1 MSVAIV
7 GWAQTPF
14 GKFDNESVESLI
26 VKAVNDA
33 LAYAGVA
40 AADVDEIYLGHF
52 NAGFSKQDF
61 TASLVLQADDG
72 LRFKPAT
79 RVENACATGSAAIH
93 QGIKSIESGRAR
105 IVLAVGVEQ
114 MSLTS
119 GPEVGANLLRA
130 SYLRE
135 ESHIQGGLPVFLD
148 ESLMP
153 ILRNTAI
160 SQMLWPRLPQRIT
173 RTGFLILTPRCERIW
188 DMTFADRSV
197 KKTRWLPA
205 H

>member
-1 MSVAIV
+1 MSVAMV

-14 GKFDNESVESLI
+14 GKFDTESVESLI

-40 AADVDEIYLGHF
+40 ASDVDEIYLGHF

-61 TASLVLQADDG
+61 TAALVLQADDG

-135 ESHIQGGLPVFLD
+135 ESHIQGGFAGLFGRIAD
-148 ESLMP
+148 AYFEKYGSNTG
-153 ILRNTAI
+153 ILANRTPAFCTHSAI
-160 SQMLWPRLPQRIT
+160 
-173 RTGFLILTPRCERIW
+173 
-188 DMTFADRSV
+188 
-197 KKTRWLPA
+197 